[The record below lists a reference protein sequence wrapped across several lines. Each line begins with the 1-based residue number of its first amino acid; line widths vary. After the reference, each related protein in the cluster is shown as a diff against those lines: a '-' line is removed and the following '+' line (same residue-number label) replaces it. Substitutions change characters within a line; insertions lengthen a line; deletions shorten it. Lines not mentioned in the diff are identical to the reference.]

1 MAEVSANTPAGR
13 EKHGELLVSWN
24 PPAPRAGLAG
34 PGPTSAENWIQ
45 VIGVLLVGGLLMTIY
60 FTHTPPDTP
69 QWKAG
74 VAAVLAMDMVGGT
87 VTNALSCAKRWY
99 HRPGQTTLHHMFFVS
114 IHAMQIG
121 VTAYL
126 FADRS
131 LENFAVTY
139 ATLLVTA
146 FAVLTVPLYLQ
157 RPFAL
162 LLVSAVIPAATMLGD
177 FGLRPGVAWFTPL
190 LFLKILVSH
199 LTVEAPFQ
207 PWHTR
212 P

>member
-1 MAEVSANTPAGR
+1 M
-13 EKHGELLVSWN
+13 
-24 PPAPRAGLAG
+24 
-34 PGPTSAENWIQ
+34 
-45 VIGVLLVGGLLMTIY
+45 
-60 FTHTPPDTP
+60 
-69 QWKAG
+69 
-74 VAAVLAMDMVGGT
+74 
-87 VTNALSCAKRWY
+87 
-99 HRPGQTTLHHMFFVS
+99 
-114 IHAMQIG
+114 
-121 VTAYL
+121 TAYL